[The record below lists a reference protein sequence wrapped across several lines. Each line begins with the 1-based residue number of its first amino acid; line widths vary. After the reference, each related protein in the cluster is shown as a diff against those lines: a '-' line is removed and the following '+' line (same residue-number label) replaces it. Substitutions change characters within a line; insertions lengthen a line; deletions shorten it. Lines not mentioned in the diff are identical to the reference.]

1 MKLNR
6 AMLSTN
12 FFAGDVVG
20 GIGPYLAIY
29 LLTGLHWS
37 PGNIGFAL
45 AIGSLTTV
53 ALQTPAGAFI
63 DSTRSKRLL
72 LASCALLI
80 GLATLSIL
88 LFSQYPVV
96 IYIAQIFMG
105 AAVAFVGP
113 CIAAITLGISG
124 PEHFT
129 VQMGAN
135 QAANHAGNVFAAILG
150 AGLALWISA
159 EGVFW
164 LVAMMAVGMA
174 ISIGMVKGSA
184 ISHNAA
190 RGGLHHTPGD
200 GDTPSA
206 IGTILAD
213 KRLLILVLCVFMF
226 HFANAAMLPLVGQ
239 KLSVNS
245 NVNIGIAFAAACIII
260 AQFWMTILALICAAK
275 ADIWGRKPLFLLAFF
290 ILPIRG
296 LLFMW
301 LDDPVALIS
310 VQSLDGI
317 ANGIFGVIILL
328 IAADLT
334 HGTGRFNLVQGAL
347 AAVVGIGSA
356 ASNLLAE
363 EIVQFFGYAPAFI
376 TLAILA
382 LTGGFM
388 YLTLMPETLPAKKQA
403 DDATAL
409 QNTN

>member
-1 MKLNR
+1 MKLNK
-6 AMLSTN
+6 AMLGTN

-20 GIGPYLAIY
+20 GLGPYLAIY
-29 LLTGLHWS
+29 LLAGLQWS
-37 PGNIGFAL
+37 PGSIGIVL

-53 ALQTPAGAFI
+53 AFQTPAGAFI
-63 DSTRSKRLL
+63 DNTSSKRLL

-80 GLATLSIL
+80 GAATLSIL
-88 LFSQYPVV
+88 LFSQYQII
-96 IYIAQIFMG
+96 IYVAQILMG
-105 AAVAFVGP
+105 IAIAFVGP

-135 QAANHAGNVFAAILG
+135 QAANHSGNVFAALLG

-164 LVAMMAVGMA
+164 LVAMMAIGMA
-174 ISIGMVKGSA
+174 ICVGMVDGSK
-184 ISHNAA
+184 INHNAA
-190 RGGLHHTPGD
+190 RGGLTHSSND
-200 GDTPSA
+200 GDEPSA
-206 IGTILAD
+206 LATVLSD
-213 KRLLILVLCVFMF
+213 KRLVTLVMCVFMF
-226 HFANAAMLPLVGQ
+226 HFANAAMLPLVSQ
-239 KLSVNS
+239 KLSINS
-245 NVNIGIAFAAACIII
+245 NVNIGIAFVSACIIV
-260 AQFWMTILALICAAK
+260 AQFWMVLMSLLCAAK
-275 ADIWGRKPLFLLAFF
+275 ADAWGRKPLFLLAFF

-301 LDDPVALIS
+301 LEDPYALIS

-356 ASNLLAE
+356 FSNLIAE

-376 TLAILA
+376 TLASLA
-382 LTGGFM
+382 LVGGFM
-388 YLTLMPETLPAKKQA
+388 YLILMPETLQKRVDTDTDVSPHQ
-403 DDATAL
+403 TS
-409 QNTN
+409 

>member
-1 MKLNR
+1 MKLNK

-37 PGNIGFAL
+37 PGNIGMVL

-63 DSTRSKRLL
+63 DSTRKKRLL

-80 GLATLSIL
+80 GFATISIL

-105 AAVAFVGP
+105 IAVAFVGP

-124 PEHFT
+124 PDHFT

-135 QAANHAGNVFAAILG
+135 QAANHSGNVFAAILG

-164 LVAMMAVGMA
+164 LVALMAVGMA
-174 ISIGMVKGSA
+174 ISIGMVSGSA
-184 ISHNAA
+184 INHNAA
-190 RGGLHHTPGD
+190 RGGLHHNPGD
-200 GDTPSA
+200 GDEPSTVS
-206 IGTILAD
+206 TILAD
-213 KRLLILVLCVFMF
+213 KRLLTLVLCVFMF

-245 NVNIGIAFAAACIII
+245 NVNIGVAFAATCIVV
-260 AQFWMTILALICAAK
+260 AQFWMTIMSIICAAR

-296 LLFMW
+296 MLFMW
-301 LDDPVALIS
+301 LEDPVALIS

-334 HGTGRFNLVQGAL
+334 RGTGRFNLVQGAL

-363 EIVQFFGYAPAFI
+363 EIVQFFGYSPAFI

-382 LTGGFM
+382 FIGGAM
-388 YLTLMPETLPAKKQA
+388 YLFLMPETLPAQTDK
-403 DDATAL
+403 DDGTAP
-409 QNTN
+409 QQTS

>member
-1 MKLNR
+1 MKLNK

-29 LLTGLHWS
+29 LLTGLQWS
-37 PGNIGFAL
+37 PGNIGMVL

-63 DSTRSKRLL
+63 DSTRKKRLL

-80 GLATLSIL
+80 GFATISIL
-88 LFSQYPVV
+88 LFSQYPAV

-105 AAVAFVGP
+105 IAVAFVGP

-124 PEHFT
+124 PDHFT

-135 QAANHAGNVFAAILG
+135 QAANHSGNVFAAILG

-164 LVAMMAVGMA
+164 LVALMAVGMA
-174 ISIGMVKGSA
+174 ISIGMVSGSA
-184 ISHNAA
+184 INHNAA
-190 RGGLHHTPGD
+190 RGGLHHTPND
-200 GDTPSA
+200 GDEPSTVS
-206 IGTILAD
+206 TILAD
-213 KRLLILVLCVFMF
+213 KRLLTLVLCVFMF

-245 NVNIGIAFAAACIII
+245 NVNIGVAFAATCIVV
-260 AQFWMTILALICAAK
+260 AQFWMTIMSIICAAR

-296 LLFMW
+296 MLFMW
-301 LDDPVALIS
+301 LEDPVALIS

-334 HGTGRFNLVQGAL
+334 RGTGRFNLVQGAL

-363 EIVQFFGYAPAFI
+363 EIVQFFGYSPAFI
-376 TLAILA
+376 TLAVLA
-382 LTGGFM
+382 FIGGTM
-388 YLTLMPETLPAKKQA
+388 YLFLMPETLPAQTDE
-403 DDATAL
+403 DDGTAP
-409 QNTN
+409 QQTS

>member
-37 PGNIGFAL
+37 PGSIGLAL

-63 DSTRSKRLL
+63 DSTRKKRLL

-80 GLATLSIL
+80 GCATISIL
-88 LFSQYPVV
+88 LFPQFPVV

-105 AAVAFVGP
+105 VAVAFVGP
-113 CIAAITLGISG
+113 CIAAITLGIAG

-135 QAANHAGNVFAAILG
+135 QAANHTGNVFAALLG
-150 AGLALWISA
+150 IGLALWISA

-164 LVAMMAVGMA
+164 LVAIMALGMAV
-174 ISIGMVKGSA
+174 SIGMVSGSA
-184 ISHNAA
+184 INHETA
-190 RGGLHHTPGD
+190 RGGLHHNPND
-200 GDTPSA
+200 GDAPST

-213 KRLLILVLCVFMF
+213 KRLLTLVMCVFMF

-245 NVNIGIAFAAACIII
+245 NVNIGIAFASACIIV
-260 AQFWMTILALICAAK
+260 AQFWMTLMSILCAAK
-275 ADIWGRKPLFLLAFF
+275 ADSWGRKPLFLLAFF

-296 LLFMW
+296 ILFMW
-301 LDDPVALIS
+301 FEDPVILIS
-310 VQSLDGI
+310 IQSLDGI

-334 HGTGRFNLVQGAL
+334 RGTGRFNLVQGAL

-356 ASNLLAE
+356 ASNLMAE
-363 EIVQFFGYAPAFI
+363 EIVQFFGYSPAFI

-382 LTGGFM
+382 LIGGSM
-388 YLTLMPETLPAKKQA
+388 YLFLMPETLPAQKNE
-403 DDATAL
+403 DDGTATP
-409 QNTN
+409 QIS

>member
-1 MKLNR
+1 MKLNK
-6 AMLSTN
+6 AMLGTN

-29 LLTGLHWS
+29 LLTGLQWS
-37 PGNIGFAL
+37 PGSIGIAL

-63 DSTRSKRLL
+63 DTTTKKRLL

-80 GLATLSIL
+80 GLATISIL

-105 AAVAFVGP
+105 IAVAFVGP

-135 QAANHAGNVFAAILG
+135 QAANHTGNVFAAILG

-164 LVAMMAVGMA
+164 LVAIMAMGMAV
-174 ISIGMVKGSA
+174 SIAMVNGSA
-184 ISHNAA
+184 INHTAA
-190 RGGLHHTPGD
+190 RGGLHHTANAGD
-200 GDTPSA
+200 APST

-213 KRLLILVLCVFMF
+213 KRLLTLVLCVFMF
-226 HFANAAMLPLVGQ
+226 HFSNAAMLPLVGQ

-245 NVNIGIAFAAACIII
+245 NVNIGIAFASACIIV
-260 AQFWMTILALICAAK
+260 AQFWMTLMSLLCAAK
-275 ADIWGRKPLFLLAFF
+275 ADSWGRKPLFLVAFF

-301 LDDPVALIS
+301 FEDPVALIS

-334 HGTGRFNLVQGAL
+334 RGTGRFNLVQGAL

-356 ASNLLAE
+356 FSNLVAE
-363 EIVQFFGYAPAFI
+363 EIVQFFGYSPAFI

-382 LTGGFM
+382 FIGASM
-388 YLTLMPETLPAKKQA
+388 YLFFMPETMAAQSDEDEQA
-403 DDATAL
+403 PPQQTS
-409 QNTN
+409 

>member
-1 MKLNR
+1 MKLNK
-6 AMLSTN
+6 AMLGTN

-29 LLTGLHWS
+29 LLTGLHWA
-37 PGNIGFAL
+37 PGEIGIVL

-63 DSTRSKRLL
+63 DSTSRKRPL

-80 GLATLSIL
+80 GAATLAIL
-88 LFSQYPVV
+88 LFSDYPVV
-96 IYIAQIFMG
+96 IYAAQIFMG
-105 AAVAFVGP
+105 VAIAFVGP
-113 CIAAITLGISG
+113 CIAAITLGLSG

-135 QAANHAGNVFAAILG
+135 QAANHSGNVFAALLG

-164 LVAMMAVGMA
+164 LVAMMAFGMA
-174 ISIGMVKGSA
+174 ISIGMVDGSK
-184 ISHNAA
+184 INHNAA
-190 RGGLHHTPGD
+190 RGGLHHVPND
-200 GDTPSA
+200 GDQPST
-206 IGTILAD
+206 ISTILSD
-213 KRLLILVLCVFMF
+213 KRLLTLVMCVFMF

-239 KLSVNS
+239 KLSINS
-245 NVNIGIAFAAACIII
+245 NVNIGIAFAAACIIV
-260 AQFWMTILALICAAK
+260 AQFWMTILSIVCAAK
-275 ADIWGRKPLFLLAFF
+275 ADVWGRKPLFLLAFF

-301 LDDPVALIS
+301 FDDPVALIS

-334 HGTGRFNLVQGAL
+334 RGTGRFNLVQGAL
-347 AAVVGIGSA
+347 AAVVGIGAA
-356 ASNLLAE
+356 ASNFLAE
-363 EIVQFFGYAPAFI
+363 EIVQFFGYSPAFI
-376 TLAILA
+376 TLAFLA
-382 LTGGFM
+382 FIGGTM
-388 YLTLMPETLPAKKQA
+388 YMFLMPETLPVQ
-403 DDATAL
+403 TGEESSTSP
-409 QNTN
+409 QQTG

>member
-1 MKLNR
+1 MKLNK

-37 PGNIGFAL
+37 PGNIGLVL

-63 DSTRSKRLL
+63 DSTRSKRML

-80 GLATLSIL
+80 GCATISIL

-105 AAVAFVGP
+105 IAVAFVGP

-135 QAANHAGNVFAAILG
+135 QAANHSGNVFAAILG

-164 LVAMMAVGMA
+164 LVAIMALGMA
-174 ISIGMVKGSA
+174 ISIGMVSGSA
-184 ISHNAA
+184 INHNAA
-190 RGGLHHTPGD
+190 RGGLHHNPND
-200 GDTPSA
+200 GDEPST
-206 IGTILAD
+206 IGTIAAD
-213 KRLLILVLCVFMF
+213 KRLLTLVLCVFMF

-245 NVNIGIAFAAACIII
+245 NVNIGIAFAAACIVV
-260 AQFWMTILALICAAK
+260 AQFWMTIMSILCAAR
-275 ADIWGRKPLFLLAFF
+275 ADVWGRKPLFLLAFF

-296 LLFMW
+296 MLFMW
-301 LDDPVALIS
+301 LEDPVALIS

-334 HGTGRFNLVQGAL
+334 RGTGRFNLVQGAL

-363 EIVQFFGYAPAFI
+363 EIVQFFGYSPAFI

-382 LTGGFM
+382 FIGGTM
-388 YLTLMPETLPAKKQA
+388 YLFLMPETLPAQIDK
-403 DDATAL
+403 DDGTAP
-409 QNTN
+409 QQTG

>member
-1 MKLNR
+1 MKLNK

-37 PGNIGFAL
+37 PGNIGMVL

-63 DSTRSKRLL
+63 DSTRKKRLL
-72 LASCALLI
+72 LAFCALLI
-80 GLATLSIL
+80 GFATISIL
-88 LFSQYPVV
+88 LFSQYPAV

-105 AAVAFVGP
+105 IAVAFVGP

-124 PEHFT
+124 PDHFT

-135 QAANHAGNVFAAILG
+135 QAANHSGNVFAAILG

-164 LVAMMAVGMA
+164 LVALMAVGMA
-174 ISIGMVKGSA
+174 ISIGMVSGSA
-184 ISHNAA
+184 INHNAA
-190 RGGLHHTPGD
+190 RGGLHHNPGD
-200 GDTPSA
+200 GDEPSTVS
-206 IGTILAD
+206 TILAD
-213 KRLLILVLCVFMF
+213 KRLLTLVLCVFMF

-245 NVNIGIAFAAACIII
+245 NVNIGVAFAATCIVV
-260 AQFWMTILALICAAK
+260 AQFWMTIMSIICAAR

-296 LLFMW
+296 MLFMW
-301 LDDPVALIS
+301 LEDPVALIS
-310 VQSLDGI
+310 VQSMDGI

-334 HGTGRFNLVQGAL
+334 RGTGRFNLVQGAL

-363 EIVQFFGYAPAFI
+363 EIVQFFGYSPAFI

-382 LTGGFM
+382 FIGGTM
-388 YLTLMPETLPAKKQA
+388 YLFLMPETLPAQTDK
-403 DDATAL
+403 DDGTAP
-409 QNTN
+409 QQTS